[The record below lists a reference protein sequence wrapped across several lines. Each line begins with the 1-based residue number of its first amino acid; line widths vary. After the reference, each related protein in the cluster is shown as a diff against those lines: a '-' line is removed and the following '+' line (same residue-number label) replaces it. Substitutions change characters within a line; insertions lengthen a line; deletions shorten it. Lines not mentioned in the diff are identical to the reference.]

1 MLLDYTH
8 RPWIVV
14 TLLLAAGAG
23 AAYALDPQAVALGR
37 GGGTIVGLTLGSVAY
52 AIMLFCAGLS
62 SKRRLPHWRL
72 GRAQTWLRGHIW
84 LGLLSVW
91 LVALHGAFALGG
103 PLTTALW
110 MLLAAVSLS
119 GVFGLILQ
127 QWVPRLLLH
136 SVPGET
142 VAQQLTRQLAYADER
157 LKETVVEFAGS
168 IDSPAPAWDPAAAG
182 GGAAAAAGAA
192 PAADLTKPPH
202 GGEPLRRF
210 YHDYVVPFIEGQRR
224 SPLAIAGRSE
234 SLYVSLRTMTPV
246 HIHPGIDEVRGLV
259 TRRRLLMK
267 QRGLMKVLYSWLF
280 VHVPLSWGLL
290 ALTAFHAVYALRY
303 LQW

>member
-1 MLLDYTH
+1 MLLDYKQ
-8 RPWIVV
+8 RPWMVL
-14 TLLLAAGAG
+14 TALLAAGAG
-23 AAYALDPQAVALGR
+23 VASAMDPQAVALGR
-37 GGGTIVGLTLGSVAY
+37 GGGTIVGLALGVAAY
-52 AIMLFCAGLS
+52 AIMLFCAALS

-91 LVALHGAFALGG
+91 LVALHGAFELGG

-157 LKETVVEFAGS
+157 LKEVVVEFAGS

-182 GGAAAAAGAA
+182 G
-192 PAADLTKPPH
+192 ADLTKPPH

-210 YHDYVVPFIEGQRR
+210 YHEYVVPFVEGHGR

-246 HIHPGIDEVRGLV
+246 HIHPGIDEVRELV

-267 QRGLMKVLYSWLF
+267 QRGLMRVLYSWLL